1 MIGSFEMVT
10 VSIPTPLRTYTAYR
24 SEVEVNGSTLAEALS
39 TLDRQC
45 PGLRFRIVTEQDTI
59 RQHIK
64 IFIND
69 QQAGRLSAPL
79 RAGDH
84 IQIICALSGG

>member
-1 MIGSFEMVT
+1 MTFGLEMSHSRSLRLEPMECSALRHVAHELCRLD
-10 VSIPTPLRTYTAYR
+10 SQAKNPLR
-24 SEVEVNGSTLAEALS
+24 G
-39 TLDRQC
+39 
-45 PGLRFRIVTEQDTI
+45 GLRFRIVTEQDTI

-69 QQAGRLSAPL
+69 QQAGGLSAPL